1 MAVEPQLNEPLY
13 NEVLGI
19 TSSSK
24 HGQNIYSKMYGTK
37 PVFNEPRFNEIL
49 LIINTI
55 HKGKGKIYLDIM
67 NKIRNVCMW

>member
-1 MAVEPQLNEPLY
+1 MAVERQLNEPLY

-37 PVFNEPRFNEIL
+37 PVFNEPRFINEIL

-67 NKIRNVCMW
+67 NKIRNVCM

>member
-19 TSSSK
+19 TSSK
-24 HGQNIYSKMYGTK
+24 HGQNYSKMYGTK

-49 LIINTI
+49 LIMNTI
-55 HKGKGKIYLDIM
+55 HKGKRKIYLDIM
-67 NKIRNVCMW
+67 NKIRNVCM

>member
-24 HGQNIYSKMYGTK
+24 HGQNIYSKLYRTK

-49 LIINTI
+49 LIMNTI
-55 HKGKGKIYLDIM
+55 HKGKRKIYLDIM
-67 NKIRNVCMW
+67 NKIRNVCM

>member
-1 MAVEPQLNEPLY
+1 MEPQLNEPLY

-24 HGQNIYSKMYGTK
+24 HGQNYSKMYGTK

-49 LIINTI
+49 LMMNTI
-55 HKGKGKIYLDIM
+55 HKGKRKIYLDIM
-67 NKIRNVCMW
+67 NKIRNVCM